1 MSTTRSQRVG
11 LVSCVKS
18 KLSLPTAA
26 RDLYTSAL
34 FRGAR
39 RFVEGS
45 CDRWFILSAEHG
57 LVDPDQILAPY
68 ERTLTT
74 ASPAVR
80 REWSRGVLAQLAE
93 QLGRDLSSHVFEVH
107 AGAAYANFGLVD
119 GLVALGARVEQPLEG
134 LRQGERLHFYKEAGC
149 L

>member
-1 MSTTRSQRVG
+1 MKVG

-18 KLSLPTAA
+18 KIPHAAAA

-39 RFVEGS
+39 CSVERS

-57 LVDPDQILAPY
+57 LVHPDQVLEPY

-74 ASPAVR
+74 ASQGER
-80 REWSRGVLAQLAE
+80 RGWSLRVLESLRE
-93 QLGRDLSSHVFEVH
+93 EVGRLGDHEYEVH
-107 AGAAYANFGLVD
+107 AGAAYANFGLV
-119 GLVALGARVEQPLEG
+119 EG
-134 LRQGERLHFYKEAGC
+134 LAAAGAVVDTPLAGLRMGERLAFYKRAGC